1 MSGSTRRRRTAGA
14 SSAAPEPRSPTRSL
28 AAARH
33 IVAHRTGKLASVPTA
48 LIDRETE
55 LAALTAALAE
65 ADAGTGGTVLIQ
77 GPAGIGK
84 TALAT
89 ALRAQAEERG
99 FAVLSARASELDR
112 AFGYGVVHQ
121 LVEPVLATASPE
133 RRATLLRG
141 AAARAELVLDAA
153 GDQVDEGSYAV
164 VHGLYWLIANLAE
177 ERPQLILVDDVHWAD
192 APSLRFLEY
201 LGRRLD
207 GLRVLIAATARTNE
221 PNAATELVDA
231 LAAGPAAHTIEPRP
245 LGDEAVDA
253 ILTGALGHACDPA
266 FVNAATSVTSGNPLL
281 VRVVAREAASLGL
294 QGTAAEGSR
303 LTELAARGVVPTVRR
318 QLGGLGPA
326 AQAVA
331 ISAAVAGERALI
343 GDIAALSGHAI
354 PQTRAALDDLAAAG
368 ILDPGGWTFV
378 HPLVKAA
385 VLEAAPAGDVSLQHR
400 AAAEQLRSR
409 GARPAEVA
417 LHWIATDPAGD
428 ASAVRD
434 LRVSATLAAAEGA
447 IELAAEHLDRALLEP
462 PPPAEVA
469 GITLELGELEVRAQL
484 PAGPDRLRGL
494 LATGELAGNDL
505 ARARAALGNFIVHS
519 DPMSALDEVAQALD
533 VATDPALR
541 LQLEAFTLESLI
553 FPNPFA
559 ELRDA
564 RMAEGRADDDPSV
577 VMLAHLALQGGCAG
591 QPVHEVFALADRALA
606 DGSFMQALGP
616 GGSTYN
622 LLTHAF
628 RFAEANERCAQVL
641 RDGERIV
648 AERGLVA
655 AQMFINQSWGYWHR
669 DFGSVAAGAA
679 RSRLGLDAVREMG
692 LPLTIPAL
700 AAITAENLIH
710 LGQLD
715 AAAAE
720 IDQDL
725 GGAVETFIEPFALTT
740 RGYLRFLLGRHAEA
754 EADLRRVVQLGDDR
768 GWRAPNAT
776 RGRLRLAEL
785 LAATDRQDEALELM
799 DHDVRVAREA
809 GLAGGLGNALRIRAR
824 AQIDD
829 DAALATLHEAIES
842 LRPSPFRLE
851 LGWALAD
858 LGARLRSTGDDAGA
872 REPLREALDLAA
884 ATESTWLADTARE
897 ALQAAGGRPR
907 RERLSGTGALTPAE
921 RRTAELAAEGMTNR
935 QIAETLWVTL
945 KTVEVHLGRCYAKL
959 GISSRRELADAL
971 EPSAVPS

>member
-1 MSGSTRRRRTAGA
+1 M
-14 SSAAPEPRSPTRSL
+14 
-28 AAARH
+28 
-33 IVAHRTGKLASVPTA
+33 PTA

-55 LAALTAALAE
+55 LAALEAVLAE
-65 ADAGTGGTVLIQ
+65 ADAGTGGTALIQ

-84 TALAT
+84 TALA
-89 ALRAQAEERG
+89 AELRERAEARG

-121 LVEPVLATASPE
+121 LIEPVLATATPE

-141 AAARAELVLDAA
+141 AAARAEQVLDAA
-153 GDQVDEGSYAV
+153 GEQVDEGSYAI

-177 ERPQLILVDDVHWAD
+177 ERPQLVLVDDVHWAD

-207 GLRVLIAATARTNE
+207 GLRVLVAATARTNE
-221 PNAATELVDA
+221 PGAATELVDA
-231 LAAGPAAHTIEPRP
+231 LAAGPAARTVEPRP
-245 LGDEAVDA
+245 LGDRAVDA
-253 ILTGALGHACDPA
+253 ILSDALGHQCDPG

-318 QLGGLGPA
+318 QLSALGAA

-331 ISAAVAGERALI
+331 TSAAVAGERALI
-343 GDIAALSGHAI
+343 ADIAALSGHPI
-354 PQTRAALDDLAAAG
+354 PETRAALDDLAAAG
-368 ILDPGGWTFV
+368 ILEPGGWAFV

-385 VLEAAPAGDVSLQHR
+385 VLESAPAGAVAQQHR
-400 AAAEQLRSR
+400 AAAEQLRAR
-409 GARPAEVA
+409 GARAAEIA
-417 LHWIATDPAGD
+417 LHWLATDPAGD
-428 ASAVRD
+428 TSAVRD
-434 LRVSATLAAAEGA
+434 LRASATLAAAEGA
-447 IELAAEHLDRALLEP
+447 TELAAEHLERALREP
-462 PPPAEVA
+462 PADEDVGPL
-469 GITLELGELEVRAQL
+469 TLELGELEIRAQL
-484 PAGPDRLRGL
+484 PGGPDRLRGL
-494 LATGELAGNDL
+494 LASGALEGNDL
-505 ARARAALGNFIVHS
+505 ARARAALGNQLVHT
-519 DPMSALDEVAQALD
+519 DPMSALDEVAQALEL
-533 VATDPALR
+533 ATDPALR
-541 LQLEAFTLESLI
+541 LRLEAFTLEALI
-553 FPNPFA
+553 FPDPFA

-564 RMAEGRADDDPSV
+564 RLAAGRADDDPSV

-591 QPVHEVFALADRALA
+591 QPVEEVVALADRALV
-606 DGSFMQALGP
+606 DGSFMTALGP
-616 GGSTYN
+616 AGSTYN

-628 RFAEANERCAQVL
+628 RFAEAHERCAQLL

-648 AERGLVA
+648 TERGLVA

-679 RSRLGLDAVREMG
+679 RSRLGLDAVRELG

-710 LGQLD
+710 LGQLE
-715 AAAAE
+715 AAAVE
-720 IDQDL
+720 IDHDI
-725 GGAVETFIEPFALTT
+725 GAATDTFIEPFALTT
-740 RGYLRFLLGRHAEA
+740 RGYLRFLMGRHAEA
-754 EADLRRVVQLGDDR
+754 EADLRRIVALGDER
-768 GWRAPNAT
+768 GWFAPNAT

-785 LAATDRQDEALELM
+785 LAATGRHEEALELM
-799 DHDVRVAREA
+799 DHDVRVATAA
-809 GLAGGLGNALRIRAR
+809 GLGGGLGNALRIRAR
-824 AQIDD
+824 AQTD
-829 DAALATLHEAIES
+829 DAEAIATLHASIEA

-851 LGWALAD
+851 LGWSLAD
-858 LGARLRSTGDDAGA
+858 LGARLRASGDDAAA

-884 ATESTWLADTARE
+884 ATESTWLGNVARD

-921 RRTAELAAEGMTNR
+921 RRTAELAAEGLTNR

-959 GISSRRELADAL
+959 GISSRRELVGAL

>member
-1 MSGSTRRRRTAGA
+1 MTGV
-14 SSAAPEPRSPTRSL
+14 SAP
-28 AAARH
+28 
-33 IVAHRTGKLASVPTA
+33 

-55 LAALTAALAE
+55 LAALQTTLDD
-65 ADAGTGGTVLIQ
+65 ADAGTGATTLIL

-84 TALAT
+84 TALASV
-89 ALRAQAEERG
+89 LRERAEARG

-121 LVEPVLATASPE
+121 LIEPVLATAGAE
-133 RRATLLRG
+133 RRAQLLRG

-153 GDQVDEGSYAV
+153 GDQVDAGSYAV

-177 ERPQLILVDDVHWAD
+177 ERPQLLLIDDLHWAD

-207 GLRVLIAATARTNE
+207 GLRVLVAATARTNE
-221 PNAATELVDA
+221 PNAETELVDA
-231 LAAGPAAHTIEPRP
+231 IAAGPTTQTVAPRP
-245 LGDEAVDA
+245 FGDHAVDA
-253 ILTGALGHACDPA
+253 ILTDALGHACDPA
-266 FVNAATSVTSGNPLL
+266 FVAAATSVTSGNPLL

-294 QGTAAEGSR
+294 AGTAAEGGR

-318 QLGGLGPA
+318 QLGTLGPA

-331 ISAAVAGERALI
+331 TSAAVAGERALL
-343 GDIAALSGHAI
+343 GDIASLSGHPVAA
-354 PQTRAALDDLAAAG
+354 TRGALDDLAAAG
-368 ILDPGGWTFV
+368 ILEPGGWTFV

-385 VLEAAPAGDVSLQHR
+385 VLEDAPAALVSAQHR
-400 AAAEQLRSR
+400 AAAEQLRAR

-417 LHWIATDPAGD
+417 LHWLATDPVGD
-428 ASAVRD
+428 PDAVRD
-434 LRVSATLAAAEGA
+434 LRASAALAAAEGA
-447 IELAAEHLDRALLEP
+447 TEVAAEHLERALLEP
-462 PPPAEVA
+462 PPATDVA
-469 GITLELGELEVRAQL
+469 AITLELGELEVRAQL
-484 PAGPDRLRGL
+484 ASGPDRLRAL
-494 LATGELAGNDL
+494 LATGALEGNDL
-505 ARARAALGNFIVHS
+505 ARARAAFGNFLVHT
-519 DPMSALDEVAQALD
+519 DPMSALDEVAQALEI
-533 VATDPALR
+533 VTDPALR

-559 ELRDA
+559 EARDV
-564 RMAEGRADDDPSV
+564 RLADGKADTDPSV

-591 QPVHEVFALADRALA
+591 EPATDVTALADRALA
-606 DGSFMQALGP
+606 DGSFMRALGP

-628 RFAEANERCAQVL
+628 RFAEAHERCAQTL

-692 LPLTIPAL
+692 FPLTIPAL
-700 AAITAENLIH
+700 TAITAENLIH
-710 LGQLD
+710 LRQWE
-715 AAAAE
+715 AAAVE
-720 IDQDL
+720 IDQDV
-725 GGAVETFIEPFALTT
+725 GGAAETFIEPFALTT
-740 RGYLRFLLGRHAEA
+740 RGYLRFLLGRHVEA

-768 GWRAPNAT
+768 GWHAPNAT

-785 LAATDRQDEALELM
+785 LASTNRHDEALELM
-799 DHDVRVAREA
+799 DHDVRVARAA
-809 GLAGGLGNALRIRAR
+809 GLAGGLGSALRIRAR
-824 AQIDD
+824 AQADH
-829 DAALATLHEAIES
+829 AEAVATLQDAVAS

-858 LGARLRSTGDDAGA
+858 LGLRLRATGDDAAA

-884 ATESTWLADTARE
+884 ATESTWLADTARD

-907 RERLSGTGALTPAE
+907 RERLSGTEALTPAE

-935 QIAETLWVTL
+935 QIAESLWVTL

-971 EPSAVPS
+971 DPSAAPA

>member
-1 MSGSTRRRRTAGA
+1 M
-14 SSAAPEPRSPTRSL
+14 
-28 AAARH
+28 
-33 IVAHRTGKLASVPTA
+33 PTA

-55 LAALTAALAE
+55 LAALDAILTG
-65 ADAGTGGTVLIQ
+65 ADAGTGGTALIQ

-84 TALAT
+84 TALASV
-89 ALRAQAEERG
+89 LREHAEARG

-121 LVEPVLATASPE
+121 LIEPVLATATDE

-153 GDQVDEGSYAV
+153 GEQVDEGSYAV

-177 ERPQLILVDDVHWAD
+177 ERPQLLLVDDVHWAD

-207 GLRVLIAATARTNE
+207 GLRVLVAATARTNE

-231 LAAGPAAHTIEPRP
+231 LAAGPAATTVEPRP
-245 LGDEAVDA
+245 LGDQAVDA
-253 ILTGALGHACDPA
+253 ILADALGHTCDPS

-294 QGTAAEGSR
+294 AGTAAEGAR

-318 QLGGLGPA
+318 QLSGLGPA

-331 ISAAVAGERALI
+331 TSAAVAGERALI
-343 GDIAALSGHAI
+343 ADIAALSAHTV
-354 PQTRAALDDLAAAG
+354 PDTRAALDDLAGAG
-368 ILDPGGWTFV
+368 ILEPGGWTFV

-385 VLEAAPAGDVSLQHR
+385 VLEAAPAGAVSAQHR
-400 AAAEQLRSR
+400 AAAEQLRGR

-417 LHWIATDPAGD
+417 LHWLATDPAGD
-428 ASAVRD
+428 PGAVRD
-434 LRVSATLAAAEGA
+434 LHASARLAVAEGA
-447 IELAAEHLDRALLEP
+447 TELAAEHLDRALREP
-462 PPPAEVA
+462 PEPADVPLL
-469 GITLELGELEVRAQL
+469 TLELGELEVRAQL
-484 PAGPDRLRGL
+484 AGGADRLRAL
-494 LATGELAGNDL
+494 LQTGALDGNDL
-505 ARARAALGNFIVHS
+505 ARARAALGNDLVHT
-519 DPMSALDEVAQALD
+519 DPMSALDEVAQALEL
-533 VATDPALR
+533 VTDPALR
-541 LQLEAFTLESLI
+541 LQLEAFTFEALI

-564 RMAEGRADDDPSV
+564 RLAEGRTEAAPSV
-577 VMLAHLALQGGCAG
+577 VTLAHLALQGGCAG
-591 QPVHEVFALADRALA
+591 EPVDEVVALADRALA
-606 DGSFMQALGP
+606 GGSFMAALGP

-628 RFAEANERCAQVL
+628 RFAEAPERGAQLL
-641 RDGERIV
+641 RDGERLV
-648 AERGLVA
+648 VERGLVA

-692 LPLTIPAL
+692 FPLTIPAL
-700 AAITAENLIH
+700 TAITAENLIH
-710 LGQLD
+710 LGQWE
-715 AAAAE
+715 AAAVE
-720 IDQDL
+720 VDQDF

-754 EADLRRVVQLGDDR
+754 EADLRRVVQLSDDR
-768 GWRAPNAT
+768 GWFAPNAT

-785 LAATDRQDEALELM
+785 LAATERQDEALELM
-799 DHDVRVAREA
+799 EHDIAVARAA
-809 GLAGGLGNALRIRAR
+809 GLTGGLGTALRIRAR
-824 AQIDD
+824 AQTG
-829 DAALATLHEAIES
+829 DAEAIATLHEAIAA
-842 LRPSPFRLE
+842 LRASPFRLE
-851 LGWALAD
+851 LGWALHD
-858 LGARLRSTGDDAGA
+858 LGARLRATGDDAAA

-884 ATESTWLADTARE
+884 ATESTWLADTARD

-907 RERLSGTGALTPAE
+907 RERLSGAGALTPAE
-921 RRTAELAAEGMTNR
+921 RRTAELAAEGLTNR
-935 QIAETLWVTL
+935 QIAESLWVTL

-959 GISSRRELADAL
+959 GISSRRELAGAL
-971 EPSAVPS
+971 GPAAATAV

>member
-1 MSGSTRRRRTAGA
+1 M
-14 SSAAPEPRSPTRSL
+14 L
-28 AAARH
+28 ARAHH
-33 IVAHRTGKLASVPTA
+33 ILVHRTGNLANVPTA
-48 LIDRETE
+48 LIDREEELTALE
-55 LAALTAALAE
+55 GVLAA
-65 ADAGTGGTVLIQ
+65 ADTGTGGVALIQ

-89 ALRAQAEERG
+89 VLREQAEARG

-121 LVEPVLATASPE
+121 LVEPVLASADAD

-153 GDQVDEGSYAV
+153 GEQVDEGSYAV
-164 VHGLYWLIANLAE
+164 VHGLYWLLANLAE
-177 ERPQLILVDDVHWAD
+177 ERPQLVFVDDLHWAD

-207 GLRVLIAATARTNE
+207 GLRVMILATARTNE
-221 PNAATELVDA
+221 PGAATELVDA
-231 LAAGPAAHTIEPRP
+231 LAAGPAACTVEPRP

-253 ILTGALGHACDPA
+253 ILTESLGHACDPS

-294 QGTAAEGSR
+294 QGTADEGSR

-318 QLGGLGPA
+318 QLSALGPA

-331 ISAAVAGERALI
+331 TAAAVAGERALI
-343 GDIAALSGHAI
+343 ADIAALSGHPVPA
-354 PQTRAALDDLAAAG
+354 TRGALDDLAAAG
-368 ILDPGGWTFV
+368 ILEPGGWSFV

-385 VLEAAPAGDVSLQHR
+385 VLEAAPAGEVSAQHR
-400 AAAEQLRSR
+400 AAAEQLRAR

-428 ASAVRD
+428 AAAVRD
-434 LRVSATLAAAEGA
+434 LRASAALAAAEGA
-447 IELAAEHLDRALLEP
+447 TDLAAEHLERALLEP
-462 PPPAEVA
+462 PPPDEVA
-469 GITLELGELEVRAQL
+469 GITLELGELEVRGQL

-494 LATGELAGNDL
+494 LAAGVLEGNDL
-505 ARARAALGNFIVHS
+505 ARARAALGNFLVHT
-519 DPMSALDEVAQALD
+519 DPMSALDEVAQAMEI
-533 VATDPALR
+533 VTDPALG

-564 RMAEGRADDDPSV
+564 RLAEGRAAEHPSV

-591 QPVHEVFALADRALA
+591 EPADAVAMLADRAIA
-606 DGSFMQALGP
+606 DGTFMQALGP
-616 GGSTYN
+616 AGSTYN

-628 RFAEANERCAQVL
+628 RFAEAHERCAQLL

-679 RSRLGLDAVREMG
+679 RARLGLDAVREMG

-720 IDQDL
+720 IDQDV
-725 GGAVETFIEPFALTT
+725 GGAVDTFIEPFALTT

-754 EADLRRVVQLGDDR
+754 EADLRRVIQLGDDR
-768 GWRAPNAT
+768 GWHAPNAT

-785 LAATDRQDEALELM
+785 LAATGRHDEALELM
-799 DHDVRVAREA
+799 DHDVRVARDA

-824 AQIDD
+824 AQTDD
-829 DAALATLHEAIES
+829 DEAIATLHDAIAS

-858 LGARLRSTGDDAGA
+858 LGSRLRATGDDAAA
-872 REPLREALDLAA
+872 RDPLREALDLAA

-971 EPSAVPS
+971 EPSAVAT